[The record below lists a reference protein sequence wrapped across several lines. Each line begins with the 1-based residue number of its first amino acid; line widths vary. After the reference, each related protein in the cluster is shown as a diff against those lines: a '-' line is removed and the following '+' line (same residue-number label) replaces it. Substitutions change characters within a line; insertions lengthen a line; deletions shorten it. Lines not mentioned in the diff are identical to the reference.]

1 MPAYE
6 ANDNCQPRLKNF
18 SGNKPALSAATYANR
33 RAGCI
38 CRPKY
43 QNAKLQQVAKP
54 ARNKLALKPDTKTK
68 QTINNIDPTTIA
80 KRETNLRYFFAK
92 FVIME
97 SANPDATTTC
107 ARPAARKARVNSSGM
122 LLFSPNKKPK
132 ASAARSGSVI
142 CSRKLFDNPCRI
154 LRNKSGGLG
163 LLIDII
169 SGCQRYKS

>member
-18 SGNKPALSAATYANR
+18 SGNSPALSAATYANR
-33 RAGCI
+33 RTGCI
-38 CRPKY
+38 RRPKY
-43 QNAKLQQVAKP
+43 QNTRLQLVARP

-92 FVIME
+92 LVIME

-107 ARPAARKARVNSSGM
+107 ARPVAR
-122 LLFSPNKKPK
+122 KPK

-142 CSRKLFDNPCRI
+142 CSRKLFDKPCRT

-163 LLIDII
+163 LLIDVI